1 MPAKKVINEN
11 MILSCALQLLKEKGI
26 SFVNARSI
34 AKELKCSTQ
43 PIYNS
48 FKGMDDLKNKL
59 LEASWQIYENKIE
72 NAIKE
77 NKTFTYKAMGLTYI
91 KFAIEEKELFKFL
104 FMRDRSKE
112 INLNNEDFSFK
123 ESIKLIMQ
131 NNNFSYNSAYFVH
144 VSLWI
149 YVHGIASQFA
159 TNYINW
165 NINIVDKM
173 LTHEYLAIIDYVK
186 KEGEIK
192 YE

>member
-1 MPAKKVINEN
+1 MPAKKIINDT
-11 MILSCALQLLKEKGI
+11 MILSCAIKMLKEKGI
-26 SFVNARSI
+26 NSINARSL

-48 FKGMDDLKNKL
+48 FNGMDDLKNKL
-59 LEASWQIYENKIE
+59 LEASLQIYENKIE
-72 NAIKE
+72 DAIKE
-77 NKTFTYKAMGLTYI
+77 NKNFTYKAMGLTYI

-112 INLNNEDFSFK
+112 INLNDEDFSFK
-123 ESIKLIMQ
+123 ESIKLIMK
-131 NNNFSYNSAYFVH
+131 NNNFSYNNAYFVH

-165 NINIVDKM
+165 DINVIDKM
-173 LTHEYLAIIDYVK
+173 LTHQYLAIIEHVK